1 MDYSYILN
9 TSIPQKDKLL
19 AFGFSETSDSLEL
32 KKEIAGGQF
41 YTEIKL
47 SDKKLC
53 ADVFETATN
62 EKYVLFNVATARGAF
77 VGQIRNEVQNAI
89 EEIRSKCFICQDI
102 KEKYIDFLYSY
113 FHTPGDNP
121 WGEQGDDSAKMK
133 CVSSNGQ
140 VKGSSATSLG
150 GKYDMYTVYRCPN
163 NKWFA
168 LVMRIKFKNLGF
180 ESDEPVWAV
189 NLKAENVESITDKK
203 SIFPAYHMNKKY
215 WITVLLTAVTDF
227 EKLCELTKK
236 SYALVQMTH

>member
-9 TSIPQKDKLL
+9 TSVPQKEKLL
-19 AFGFSETSDSLEL
+19 AFGFSEAGTDLVF
-32 KKEIAGGQF
+32 KKDIAGGQF

-47 SDKKLC
+47 SEKTLA

-62 EKYVLFNVATARGAF
+62 EKYVLFNVVSAQGAF
-77 VGQIRNEVQNAI
+77 VGQIRSEVQDVI
-89 EEIRSKCFICQDI
+89 EEIRDKCFLSQDI
-102 KEKYIDFLYSY
+102 KEKYVDFLHSY
-113 FHTPGDNP
+113 FKAPGDTP
-121 WGEQGDDSAKMK
+121 WIEQGDN
-133 CVSSNGQ
+133 SS
-140 VKGSSATSLG
+140 
-150 GKYDMYTVYRCPN
+150 TVYRCPN

-168 LVMRIKFKNLGF
+168 LIMQIKFKNLGF

-227 EKLCELTKK
+227 EKLCEFTKK
-236 SYALVQMTH
+236 SYALVQK

>member
-9 TSIPQKDKLL
+9 KSLPQKEKLL
-19 AFGFSETSDSLEL
+19 AFGFLEAGNDFAL

-47 SDKKLC
+47 SAETFT

-62 EKYVLFNVATARGAF
+62 EKYVLFNVASAQGAF
-77 VGQIRNEVQNAI
+77 VGQIRSEVQDLI
-89 EEIRSKCFICQDI
+89 EEIREKCFISQDI
-102 KEKYIDFLYSY
+102 KERYVDFLHSY
-113 FHTPGDNP
+113 FNSPGDNP
-121 WGEQGDDSAKMK
+121 WVAEPYDS
-133 CVSSNGQ
+133 S
-140 VKGSSATSLG
+140 
-150 GKYDMYTVYRCPN
+150 TVYRCPN

-168 LVMRIKFKNLGF
+168 LIMQIKFKNLGF

-189 NLKAENVESITDKK
+189 NLKAENVEAITDKK

-236 SYALVQMTH
+236 SYALVQK

>member
-9 TSIPQKDKLL
+9 TSVPQKEKLL
-19 AFGFSETSDSLEL
+19 AFGFSEVGTGLVF
-32 KKEIAGGQF
+32 KKDIAGGQF

-47 SDKKLC
+47 SEKTLA

-62 EKYVLFNVATARGAF
+62 EKYVLFNVVSAYGAF
-77 VGQIRNEVQNAI
+77 VGQIRSEVQAVI
-89 EEIRSKCFICQDI
+89 EEIREKCFISKDI
-102 KEKYIDFLYSY
+102 KEKYVDFLHSY
-113 FHTPGDNP
+113 FKAAGDNP
-121 WGEQGDDSAKMK
+121 WAEQPYD
-133 CVSSNGQ
+133 
-140 VKGSSATSLG
+140 TS
-150 GKYDMYTVYRCPN
+150 TVYRCPN

-168 LVMRIKFKNLGF
+168 LIMQIKFKNLGF

-236 SYALVQMTH
+236 SFALVE

>member
-9 TSIPQKDKLL
+9 KSLPQKEKLL
-19 AFGFSETSDSLEL
+19 ALGFLEVEAAFVL
-32 KKEIAGGQF
+32 KKGIAGGQF

-47 SDKKLC
+47 SAETFT

-62 EKYVLFNVATARGAF
+62 EKYVLFNVASAQGAF
-77 VGQIRNEVQNAI
+77 VGQIRSEVQDVI
-89 EEIRSKCFICQDI
+89 EEIRDKCFISQDI
-102 KEKYIDFLYSY
+102 KERYVDFLHSY
-113 FHTPGDNP
+113 FNSPGDNP
-121 WGEQGDDSAKMK
+121 WVAEPYDS
-133 CVSSNGQ
+133 S
-140 VKGSSATSLG
+140 
-150 GKYDMYTVYRCPN
+150 TVYRCPN

-168 LVMRIKFKNLGF
+168 LIMQIKFKNLGF

-189 NLKAENVESITDKK
+189 NLKAENVEAITDRK

-236 SYALVQMTH
+236 SFALVQK

>member
-9 TSIPQKDKLL
+9 TSVPQKDKLL
-19 AFGFSETSDSLEL
+19 AFGFAEAGGNLML
-32 KKEIAGGQF
+32 KKEIADGQF
-41 YTEIKL
+41 YAEIKL
-47 SDKKLC
+47 SEKTFT

-62 EKYVLFNVATARGAF
+62 EKYVLFNVASAQGAF
-77 VGQIRNEVQNAI
+77 VGQIRSEVQDVI
-89 EEIRSKCFICQDI
+89 EEIREKCFISQDI
-102 KEKYIDFLYSY
+102 KEKYVDFLHSY
-113 FHTPGDNP
+113 FHTFGDNP
-121 WGEQGDDSAKMK
+121 WGEQGDAGAKMK
-133 CVSSNGQ
+133 CAPANGR
-140 VKGSSATSLG
+140 VKGSSEASLDRTYDTS
-150 GKYDMYTVYRCPN
+150 MVYRCPN

-168 LVMRIKFKNLGF
+168 LIMQIKFKNLGF

-236 SYALVQMTH
+236 SYALVQK